1 MAQIT
6 AQVAADG
13 ATVIV
18 REIEANVV
26 ELQAPSQPAVVEVI
40 TPGPAGPAGAS
51 ELALLSDVDVTNKTA
66 KSVLYYDAVSGTWKG
81 DNLQTILTVTDG
93 GNF

>member
-1 MAQIT
+1 MPSIRT
-6 AQVAADG
+6 EVSADG
-13 ATVIV
+13 ATVVV
-18 REIEANVV
+18 REVEANVV

-40 TPGPAGPAGAS
+40 TPGPQGPPGPN
-51 ELALLSDVDVTNKTA
+51 ELSGLSDVDVTGKTA
-66 KSVLYYDAVSGTWKG
+66 KSILYYDASEGVWKG